1 MILVTYET
9 SVTMCGATGVI
20 VQPHQI
26 LRLPR
31 KMTRMLDPRHLQC
44 AEQRLPRKKDFII
57 HSPSHMK
64 QHLQC
69 AEQVNV
75 ILQPH
80 QIWKVDTATSPNS
93 ALATKSDTW
102 ISLESCSCHEIDD
115 SYYLT
120 LLLLDDSY
128 CLMTPVTWRFLLL
141 DGSYFWT
148 LYCY

>member
-9 SVTMCGATGVI
+9 SVTMCGATGAI

-57 HSPSHMK
+57 HPRHTWNSIYNARSKWCHPPTSPNMK
-64 QHLQC
+64 S
-69 AEQVNV
+69 
-75 ILQPH
+75 
-80 QIWKVDTATSPNS
+80 DTATSPNS